1 MWQNVYL
8 SIDWRPVCVHAI
20 WTGLLTVEKLQGSAG
35 ALHGFAASPI
45 AFISHER
52 KQVVIHS

>member
-1 MWQNVYL
+1 VYF
-8 SIDWRPVCVHAI
+8 CVSRVNYYI
-20 WTGLLTVEKLQGSAG
+20 GGSCVYYG

-52 KQVVIHS
+52 KPVVIQFLSILFVHTWWWTM